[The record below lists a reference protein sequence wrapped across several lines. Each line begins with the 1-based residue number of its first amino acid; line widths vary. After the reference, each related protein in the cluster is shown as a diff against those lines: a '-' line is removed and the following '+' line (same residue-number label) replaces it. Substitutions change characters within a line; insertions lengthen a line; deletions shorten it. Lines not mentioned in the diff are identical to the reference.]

1 MADCTEWRNDRNLPL
16 PPGAGAPQWWHTHKI
31 AHKITHKTYGL
42 PENYLNMALLCSIG
56 TPLCLL
62 SQPGLPV
69 HVPVQTGLPPYPNCV
84 KVQPNRNMAMSTS
97 LMATRKGTVAH
108 PERPQG
114 NSRGLDCC
122 GNCIRR
128 DICNDAI
135 AVVNLVGERHDP
147 HTPTCLGHCCCWRHL
162 STGGCTDVWV

>member
-1 MADCTEWRNDRNLPL
+1 MVAYTQDRAQDHTQDVRVTRELL
-16 PPGAGAPQWWHTHKI
+16 EHGVALQHWHTTVPAVSAWT
-31 AHKITHKTYGL
+31 AH
-42 PENYLNMALLCSIG
+42 ARAS
-56 TPLCLL
+56 
-62 SQPGLPV
+62 
-69 HVPVQTGLPPYPNCV
+69 VQTGLPPYPNCV